1 MYYQE
6 WEAMHLI
13 QIGCLEPADHDSQ
26 EYWEP
31 IPQEIL
37 EEAYRKEKLYKQEQQ
52 RLKELQRRRI
62 EDNIRLFLETPGLY
76 AYDPMGKI
84 SSTQLYEIYSN
95 WCLQEEIPI
104 QPLRAFCLYVK
115 KHASHYRLV
124 YAGHIPDGNGKRVRG
139 FQGIR
144 QLLPEEFPQ
153 T

>member
-1 MYYQE
+1 MYYYE
-6 WEAMHLI
+6 WEAICLI
-13 QIGCLEPADHDSQ
+13 QAGFLEQMSLDRQ

-31 IPQEIL
+31 IPSEIL
-37 EEAYRKEKLYKQEQQ
+37 EEAYRKEELCEQEQQ
-52 RLKELQRRRI
+52 RLRELQRRRI

-104 QPLRAFCLYVK
+104 QPLRAFCLCVK

-124 YAGHIPDGNGKRVRG
+124 YAGHIPDGDGKRVRG
-139 FQGIR
+139 FRGIR
-144 QLLPEEFPQ
+144 QLLPEEITQ